1 MIQRKPMDTCKLVN
15 VWLGENLAHARA
27 LGPKPITTR
36 SGAKLEC
43 HQVVNMYI
51 RVFSSRRYEMRA
63 IVSNTSAT
71 GGNSGKDSKSLI
83 QYIKRGKL
91 VSRTE
96 TEELLE

>member
-15 VWLGENLAHARA
+15 LWLGENLAHAHA
-27 LGPKPITTR
+27 LRYPKPITTR

-51 RVFSSRRYEMRA
+51 RVFPSRHYQTRA

-71 GGNSGKDSKSLI
+71 GGNSRKDGRSLLVYQTGKVG
-83 QYIKRGKL
+83 IKN
-91 VSRTE
+91 
-96 TEELLE
+96 

>member
-1 MIQRKPMDTCKLVN
+1 
-15 VWLGENLAHARA
+15 
-27 LGPKPITTR
+27 
-36 SGAKLEC
+36 
-43 HQVVNMYI
+43 
-51 RVFSSRRYEMRA
+51 MRA